1 MTDSLTTYLHDHMAG
16 ANFGVDLL
24 AALADRNSDNPLGPF
39 AYAMRM
45 EVEQDREV
53 LRHLI
58 ERTGDS
64 PATVK
69 EAAGWLSEKVSRAKL
84 AWSSD
89 KALGTF
95 EALEAISLGVA
106 GKLALWQALMM
117 VAPEDPRLSYLD
129 LKNLAERAEKQRA
142 QIEERR
148 LTAAAF
154 ALRSVAEKIA

>member
-1 MTDSLTTYLHDHMAG
+1 MPDSLTTYLHDHMAG

-24 AALADRNSDNPLGPF
+24 ATLADQNSDNPLGPF
-39 AYAMRM
+39 AYAMRV
-45 EVEQDREV
+45 EVEKDREV
-53 LRHLI
+53 LRNLI

-64 PATVK
+64 ANAVK
-69 EAAGWLSEKVSRAKL
+69 EAAGWLSEKISRAKL
-84 AWSSD
+84 AWSND

-95 EALEAISLGVA
+95 EALEAISLGAA
-106 GKLALWQALMM
+106 GKLALWQALMR

-148 LTAAAF
+148 LAAAVF
-154 ALRSVAEKIA
+154 AFRPVAEKIA